1 MSDSLP
7 SQRPLSSKFAE
18 IALSI
23 KADEIE
29 QGIADKYFV
38 FEQTTASNV
47 WTVIHNLQKKPS
59 VSTVD
64 SSGAVVYGFIEHLS
78 DYELKI
84 TFKYPFAGTA
94 YCN

>member
-1 MSDSLP
+1 MWI
-7 SQRPLSSKFAE
+7 QKAE
-18 IALSI
+18 IVEGEIKYNKLGKI

-38 FEQTTASNV
+38 FEQTTAGNV
-47 WTVIHNLQKKPS
+47 WSVIHNLQKKPS

-64 SSGAVVYGFIEHLS
+64 SSGAVVYGHVEHLS
-78 DYELKI
+78 DIELKI
-84 TFKYPFAGTA
+84 TFKYPFSGKA

>member
-1 MSDSLP
+1 MWI
-7 SQRPLSSKFAE
+7 QKAE
-18 IALSI
+18 IVNGEIKYNKLGKI

-47 WTVIHNLQKKPS
+47 WTVTHNLQKKPS

-78 DYELKI
+78 NNELRI
-84 TFKYPFAGTA
+84 TFKYPFAGIA

>member
-1 MSDSLP
+1 MWI
-7 SQRPLSSKFAE
+7 QKAE
-18 IALSI
+18 IVDGEIKYNKLGKI

-47 WTVIHNLQKKPS
+47 WSVNHNLQKKPS
-59 VSTVD
+59 VATVD
-64 SSGAVVYGFIEHLS
+64 SSGAVVYGHVEHLS
-78 DYELKI
+78 DNELKI
-84 TFKYPFAGTA
+84 SFKYPFSGKA